1 MAEAAPLVAP
11 PGAPTLGMYVEDRY
25 CGLVTWIVAT
35 VGAFPCACFCPCDRR
50 TVWLAGDLKYNEKGA
65 VVDDNIFLNPFP
77 KGSICHKP

>member
-1 MAEAAPLVAP
+1 MSKYNGLFLLLLKTFRVQPLVAP

-50 TVWLAGDLKYNEKGA
+50 TVWLAGDLKVRFTA
-65 VVDDNIFLNPFP
+65 IFGDAF
-77 KGSICHKP
+77 